1 MRTCLDRLIAEPH
14 VAGPRLKSESEYLA
28 QRLEVC
34 RLGGKISN
42 DAFLDAG
49 AIQGALDMIA
59 NHVDMGVAQTEIHQL
74 LLQQLDRATRL
85 EEKASRFGC
94 SNRRR
99 SLISMQ
105 ESMLSLTGVG
115 KSFKDV
121 EALTHVDLEIH
132 SGQVIGLVGGN
143 GAGKTTL
150 LRLMA
155 GVLEPTKGNVLFK
168 GERVSSMRNK
178 LGVVP
183 ESTGLYSR
191 LTAWENIRYHSRIYG
206 VEDDVA
212 WNRVSHFAK
221 QLDLSDS
228 LSRHTKG
235 FSCGMRQKTALLRAL
250 AHGPDILLLDE
261 PTAGLDVT
269 SARTVRRLVS
279 KLRDEV
285 GLIYSTHHLAEA
297 QQVCDRI
304 VIVHNGTIR
313 ADGSPGEL
321 LDLTNKPTLEEAYV
335 SLTSDKARIRAEDD
349 KKESKLAKWW
359 RMFLTGN
366 TPRTKGVEEDE

>member
-1 MRTCLDRLIAEPH
+1 MT
-14 VAGPRLKSESEYLA
+14 
-28 QRLEVC
+28 
-34 RLGGKISN
+34 
-42 DAFLDAG
+42 
-49 AIQGALDMIA
+49 
-59 NHVDMGVAQTEIHQL
+59 
-74 LLQQLDRATRL
+74 
-85 EEKASRFGC
+85 
-94 SNRRR
+94 
-99 SLISMQ
+99 
-105 ESMLSLTGVG
+105 ESMLSLLGVG
-115 KSFKDV
+115 KSFKEV
-121 EALTHVDLEIH
+121 EALTHVDLEIN

-155 GVLEPTKGNVLFK
+155 GVMEPTKGSVLFK
-168 GERVSSMRNK
+168 GERVSTMRTK

-206 VEDDVA
+206 VDDQVA

-221 QLDLSDS
+221 LLDLTDS

-235 FSCGMRQKTALLRAL
+235 FSRGMRQKTALLRAL

-269 SARTVRRLVS
+269 CARTVRRLVGQ
-279 KLRDEV
+279 LRDEGGTV
-285 GLIYSTHHLAEA
+285 IYSTHHLAEA

-313 ADGSPGEL
+313 ADGSPQEL
-321 LDLTNKPTLEEAYV
+321 LDLTKKETLEEAYV
-335 SLTSDKARIRAEDD
+335 SLTSDKARPRSEE
-349 KKESKLAKWW
+349 KGKESKLARWW
-359 RMFLTGN
+359 RLFLTGK
-366 TPRTKGVEEDE
+366 TPNSEEVGEDE

>member
-1 MRTCLDRLIAEPH
+1 MT
-14 VAGPRLKSESEYLA
+14 
-28 QRLEVC
+28 
-34 RLGGKISN
+34 
-42 DAFLDAG
+42 
-49 AIQGALDMIA
+49 
-59 NHVDMGVAQTEIHQL
+59 
-74 LLQQLDRATRL
+74 
-85 EEKASRFGC
+85 
-94 SNRRR
+94 
-99 SLISMQ
+99 
-105 ESMLSLTGVG
+105 ESMLSLIGVG
-115 KSFKDV
+115 KSFKEV
-121 EALTHVDLEIH
+121 EALTHVDLEIN

-155 GVLEPTKGNVLFK
+155 GVMEPTKGSVLFK
-168 GERVSSMRNK
+168 GERVSTMRTK

-206 VEDDVA
+206 VNDQVA

-221 QLDLSDS
+221 QLDLTDS

-235 FSCGMRQKTALLRAL
+235 FSRGMRQKTALLRAL

-269 SARTVRRLVS
+269 SARTVRKLVGQ
-279 KLRDEV
+279 LRDEGGTV
-285 GLIYSTHHLAEA
+285 IYSTHHLAEA

-313 ADGSPGEL
+313 ADGSPQEL
-321 LDLTNKPTLEEAYV
+321 LELTKKESLEEAYV
-335 SLTSDKARIRAEDD
+335 SLTSDKARPRTEE
-349 KKESKLAKWW
+349 KGKESKLASWW
-359 RMFLTGN
+359 RLFLTGK
-366 TPRTKGVEEDE
+366 TPNSEEVGEDE